1 MIQFIWRYATKAV
14 LYYVVLLLS
23 ALIGLLPGTA
33 AVLIAPAFVL
43 AAVNT
48 LLRPL
53 LVTIALPFNFVTM
66 GIASIFANL
75 LTLVIANGI
84 VGGTITAGFW
94 AMLLVAFVIMLVDD
108 VVRRVRYACRAK
120 QLDA

>member
-1 MIQFIWRYATKAV
+1 MIQFLWRYAIKAV

-33 AVLIAPAFVL
+33 AVLIAPALVL
-43 AAVNT
+43 AVVNT

-53 LVTIALPFNFVTM
+53 LVTIALPLNFVTM

-108 VVRRVRYACRAK
+108 AVRRIRYHYREK
-120 QLDA
+120 QENI